1 MKLNYNF
8 LLIGLLIFIIGINL
22 FTLSN
27 IENMSFEAD
36 NYDVEYHESPEEIE
50 KQNDFGLDLQPTYM
64 YDPES
69 KQVVGFMIPNNQ
81 IQQTYNSIG
90 HYKYGNQKY
99 VPNYEDSILLS
110 SAYNDKLPREK
121 RNPDDTFYKKDNT
134 LITDDTKELSDN
146 KELYDKLVNVQSN

>member
-36 NYDVEYHESPEEIE
+36 NYDVEYHESPEELE

-69 KQVVGFMIPNNQ
+69 KKVVGFMIPNNQ
-81 IQQTYNSIG
+81 TNQTYNTIG
-90 HYKYGNQKY
+90 HYKYGNQK
-99 VPNYEDSILLS
+99 
-110 SAYNDKLPREK
+110 
-121 RNPDDTFYKKDNT
+121 
-134 LITDDTKELSDN
+134 
-146 KELYDKLVNVQSN
+146 